1 MTCHSANSAH
11 FVRTSLRDVA
21 PGNAEAV
28 QFTDSADRP
37 VHHRQRRHPP
47 RSTPSSS
54 LSPIGSF
61 SSCSYGHVLAAHY
74 CTALHAPAL
83 SPHSL
88 PVLTLKLTCGLLVP
102 VLDQGLIEMNVFII
116 TLLHFK
122 HAAAGAAQQQSRRL
136 SNPTR
141 AVLLFDA
148 ALMCCLLSA
157 VFPWPVPRLSR
168 WWGSTPL
175 RAYHGRFGRCA
186 SRRLASNAA
195 PPCVHI

>member
-1 MTCHSANSAH
+1 M
-11 FVRTSLRDVA
+11 
-21 PGNAEAV
+21 
-28 QFTDSADRP
+28 
-37 VHHRQRRHPP
+37 
-47 RSTPSSS
+47 
-54 LSPIGSF
+54 
-61 SSCSYGHVLAAHY
+61 
-74 CTALHAPAL
+74 
-83 SPHSL
+83 
-88 PVLTLKLTCGLLVP
+88 LVP

-175 RAYHGRFGRCA
+175 RAYQVSWALWKVRQP
-186 SRRLASNAA
+186 
-195 PPCVHI
+195 PPCLERRATMRTYLTHNLPCPCPCPCACAHVRVCVGQPPSRASAPSRALGRAEPQSRTAPSHRAERVEPSRHAQ

>member
-11 FVRTSLRDVA
+11 FVRTPVCDVA
-21 PGNAEAV
+21 PKCRSGSV
-28 QFTDSADRP
+28 HRPADQP
-37 VHHRQRRHPP
+37 FHHRQRRHPP